1 MIIFVCVF
9 FMGLMNIA
17 QAQTDGNMP
26 GMQPPMSPFSPQTD
40 GSQTDGSQTF
50 DSQPAGNILADTYSD
65 GCGSETDK
73 VRKSINAFRTMVS
86 NIEDSD
92 RCKAVKDSLDNIP
105 DINAIQK
112 VVSAKSALRYLKQK
126 ERELRDIENSLNDKL
141 LPPSEKMQLKAKQME
156 IKQDLTVFK
165 QRNILG
171 AGKTDQQIKANSA
184 IIDNIDQYSQALGS
198 AIQSKCLKKDSG
210 ATTQALLSLTGLTGL
225 MLSSTPLGLGLSG
238 AVKLTR
244 NLFAIGKKYD
254 TKGLDKPLMAMG
266 LGCALSSLNQGHCE
280 LIKNKKLIDQVDTEA
295 QSCIDCSNNGIDRG
309 VASLKGVLDSFT
321 PRETEDS
328 EDFVT
333 RWYENQ
339 ESESALKSL
348 SQLSDLDNDLLE
360 ERSRAF
366 SRTKAKGFKEKIKKA
381 ETAYRALEAGYDND
395 DTTDEEMSQLK
406 EDFMNSFKLL
416 TATNPETQSQVSH
429 FKKFIDYSNKQQIQR
444 AIKHFQN
451 NPDNT
456 PQNIAK
462 NFNAEKINTVYEIF
476 NISSFIEVAQK
487 QDDMRQAFDGS
498 HQKMKSFSKIFLK
511 DAKGTLDYIDKEM
524 AVTNPSDR
532 EKEKSKMCLK
542 LLGFTPIDK
551 NINNKCKN
559 ASVKHRGQT
568 FKYMDFIN
576 LGHEDRVC
584 AVQDFFICAETQ
596 EPKSPACL
604 DHTNRLAKAGQ
615 RQATTRQLT
624 TTKTNREDWDKGG
637 Q

>member
-17 QAQTDGNMP
+17 QAQTAGGMP
-26 GMQPPMSPFSPQTD
+26 GMQPLSPY
-40 GSQTDGSQTF
+40 GSAQPDDSQPVEI
-50 DSQPAGNILADTYSD
+50 QPAGNILADTYSD

-126 ERELRDIENSLNDKL
+126 ERELRDIENSLNDQS
-141 LPPSEKMQLKAKQME
+141 LPPPETMKLKAKQMKIRQE
-156 IKQDLTVFK
+156 LTVFK

-309 VASLKGVLDSFT
+309 VASLKGILDSFT
-321 PRETEDS
+321 PKETEDS

-339 ESESALKSL
+339 DSESALKSL
-348 SQLSDLDNDLLE
+348 SQLSDLNNDLLE
-360 ERSRAF
+360 RRSRAF
-366 SRTKAKGFKEKIKKA
+366 SKTKAKEFKEKIKKA
-381 ETAYRALEAGYDND
+381 ETAYKALEAGYNND
-395 DTTDEEMSQLK
+395 DITDEEMSQLK
-406 EDFMNSFKLL
+406 EDFMNSFKVL
-416 TATNPETQSQVSH
+416 TATDPETQSQVSH
-429 FKKFIDYSNKQQIQR
+429 FKKFIDHSNENQIQK
-444 AIKHFQN
+444 AIQYFQN
-451 NPDNT
+451 NPDNNT
-456 PQNIAK
+456 QSIAE

-511 DAKGTLDYIDKEM
+511 DAIGTLDYIDKDM
-524 AVTNPSDR
+524 AVTRPSDR
-532 EKEKSKMCLK
+532 EKAKSKMCLK
-542 LLGFTPIDK
+542 LLGFTPRNKKIQ
-551 NINNKCKN
+551 NKCKD
-559 ASVKHRGQT
+559 ASVIHQGQT
-568 FKYMDFIN
+568 FAYMDFIN
-576 LGHEDRVC
+576 LDHEDRVC
-584 AVQDFFICAETQ
+584 AVQDFFICAETKK
-596 EPKSPACL
+596 PDSPACL
-604 DHTNRLAKAGQ
+604 DHNNRLAQAQKKRATA
-615 RQATTRQLT
+615 RTVATTKRSH
-624 TTKTNREDWDKGG
+624 NDHNNSGNDR
-637 Q
+637 